1 MLILA
6 SASQSRKKLL
16 ENCKIEFLQI
26 SSDFDESLIREKDIA
41 NLALELSF
49 QKANCLFKNIQK
61 VSLPEKVN
69 FNFVEILGCDS
80 IFEFKGEAFGKPLD
94 KEEAFNRWKKMSGEF
109 GFLHTGHT
117 LLIGSFDLTSKKIT
131 INKTI
136 KKTVSSK
143 VYFSKLEDPEINNYV
158 NTLEPLYCAGGFA
171 LEGIGGKYIE
181 KIEGCFSNVMGLSLP
196 WLRKNLS
203 NEENFTQKNPIVR

>member
-16 ENCKIEFLQI
+16 ENCQIEFIQI
-26 SSDFDESLIREKDIA
+26 SSDFDETTIQEKNIF

-49 QKANCLFKNIQK
+49 QKANNISGNIQNI
-61 VSLPEKVN
+61 SLPEE
-69 FNFVEILGCDS
+69 FNYGPLEILGCDS
-80 IFEFKGEAFGKPLD
+80 IFEFKGEAYGKPSN
-94 KEEAFNRWKKMSGEF
+94 KEEAFIRWKKMSGEF

-117 LLIGSFDLTSKKIT
+117 LIIGNFDSTSNIFKIT
-131 INKTI
+131 EII
-136 KKTVSSK
+136 KKTVSSR
-143 VYFSKLEDPEINNYV
+143 VYFSKLGDWEIKSYV
-158 NTLEPLYCAGGFA
+158 DTNEPLYCAGGFT

-196 WLRKNLS
+196 WLRENLC
-203 NEENFTQKNPIVR
+203 R

>member
-16 ENCKIEFLQI
+16 ENFQIEFIQK
-26 SSDFDESLIREKDIA
+26 SSNFDETLINDEDIS

-49 QKANCLFKNIQK
+49 QKAKSLSGNIQNISWPEESICS
-61 VSLPEKVN
+61 SL
-69 FNFVEILGCDS
+69 EILGCDS
-80 IFEFKGEAFGKPLD
+80 IFEFEGEAYGKPSN
-94 KEEAFNRWKKMSGEF
+94 KEEAFIRWKKMSGEF

-117 LLIGSFDLTSKKIT
+117 LIIGNFDSTSNIFKIT
-131 INKTI
+131 ETI
-136 KKTVSSK
+136 KKTISSR
-143 VYFSKLEDPEINNYV
+143 VYFSKLEDSEIKNYV

-171 LEGIGGKYIE
+171 LEGIGGQYIE

-196 WLRKNLS
+196 WLRSNL
-203 NEENFTQKNPIVR
+203 

>member
-16 ENCKIEFLQI
+16 ENCQIEFIQR
-26 SSDFDESLIREKDIA
+26 SSNFDETSIKEKNII

-49 QKANCLFKNIQK
+49 QKANNLSENIQK
-61 VSLPEKVN
+61 ISLPEK
-69 FNFVEILGCDS
+69 FNFGLLEILGCDS
-80 IFEFKGEAFGKPLD
+80 IFEFKGEAYGKPSD
-94 KEEAFNRWKKMSGEF
+94 KEEAFIRWKKMSGEF

-117 LLIGSFDLTSKKIT
+117 LITGNFDSISNKFKIT
-131 INKTI
+131 KTI
-136 KKTVSSK
+136 KKTVSSR
-143 VYFSKLEDPEINNYV
+143 VYFSKLEDWEIMSYV
-158 NTLEPLYCAGGFA
+158 DTNEPLYCAGGFA

-196 WLRKNLS
+196 WLRKNLY
-203 NEENFTQKNPIVR
+203 K

>member
-16 ENCKIEFLQI
+16 ENCQI
-26 SSDFDESLIREKDIA
+26 QFVQIASNFDETSIKEKNIF

-49 QKANCLFKNIQK
+49 QKANNLSENIQEI
-61 VSLPEKVN
+61 SFPEKVN
-69 FNFVEILGCDS
+69 FGLLEILGCDS
-80 IFEFKGEAFGKPLD
+80 IFEFKGEAYGKPSD
-94 KEEAFNRWKKMSGEF
+94 TKEAFTRWKKMSGEF

-117 LLIGSFDLTSKKIT
+117 LIIGNFDSTSKIFKI
-131 INKTI
+131 IEII
-136 KKTVSSK
+136 KKTVVSR
-143 VYFSKLEDPEINNYV
+143 VYFSKLEDWEIKSYV
-158 NTLEPLYCAGGFA
+158 DTNEPLYCAGGFA

-196 WLRKNLS
+196 WLRENLY
-203 NEENFTQKNPIVR
+203 R

>member
-16 ENCKIEFLQI
+16 ENCQIEFIQI
-26 SSDFDESLIREKDIA
+26 SSDFDETLIKENNIFK
-41 NLALELSF
+41 LALELSF
-49 QKANCLFKNIQK
+49 QKANSLSENIK
-61 VSLPEKVN
+61 KISLPEK
-69 FNFVEILGCDS
+69 FNYGPLEILGCDS
-80 IFEFKGEAFGKPLD
+80 IFEFKGEAYGKPSD
-94 KEEAFNRWKKMSGEF
+94 KEEALIRWRKMSGDF

-117 LLIGSFDLTSKKIT
+117 LIIGNFDSTSNIFKIAE
-131 INKTI
+131 II

-143 VYFSKLEDPEINNYV
+143 VYFPKLEDWEIKSYV
-158 NTLEPLYCAGGFA
+158 DTNEPLYCAGGFA

-196 WLRKNLS
+196 WLRKNLP
-203 NEENFTQKNPIVR
+203 K

>member
-16 ENCKIEFLQI
+16 ENCQIQFIQI
-26 SSDFDESLIREKDIA
+26 SSDFDETTIQEENIF

-49 QKANCLFKNIQK
+49 QKANSLSENIRK
-61 VSLPEKVN
+61 ISLPEE
-69 FNFVEILGCDS
+69 FNHGHLAILGCDS
-80 IFEFKGEAFGKPLD
+80 IFEFKGEAYGKPSD
-94 KEEAFNRWKKMSGEF
+94 KDEAFIRWKKMSGEY

-117 LLIGSFDLTSKKIT
+117 LIIGNFDSISNIFKINE
-131 INKTI
+131 II
-136 KKTVSSK
+136 KKTVSSR
-143 VYFSKLEDPEINNYV
+143 VYFSNLEDWEIKSYV
-158 NTLEPLYCAGGFA
+158 DTNEPLYCAGGFA

-196 WLRKNLS
+196 WLRENLY
-203 NEENFTQKNPIVR
+203 R

>member
-16 ENCKIEFLQI
+16 ENCKIEFHQL
-26 SSDFDESLIREKDIA
+26 SSNFDESLIEEKNIN

-49 QKANCLFKNIQK
+49 QKANSVAKNFQK
-61 VSLPEKVN
+61 LSLSKKLDFEAL
-69 FNFVEILGCDS
+69 EILGCDS
-80 IFEFKGEAFGKPLD
+80 IFEFKGKAYGKPSN
-94 KEEAFNRWKKMSGEF
+94 KEEAFTRWKKMSGDF

-117 LLIGSFDLTSKKIT
+117 LIIGNFDSTFKIFKMT
-131 INKTI
+131 EII

-143 VYFSKLEDPEINNYV
+143 VYFSNLEDWEIKSYV
-158 NTLEPLYCAGGFA
+158 DTNEPLYCAGGFA

-196 WLRKNLS
+196 WLRENLY
-203 NEENFTQKNPIVR
+203 R

>member
-16 ENCKIEFLQI
+16 ENCQIEFIQI
-26 SSDFDESLIREKDIA
+26 SSDFDETTIQEKNIF

-49 QKANCLFKNIQK
+49 QKANSLSEKIQEK
-61 VSLPEKVN
+61 SFPEK
-69 FNFVEILGCDS
+69 FNYGSLEILGCDS
-80 IFEFKGEAFGKPLD
+80 IFEFKGEAYGKPSN

-117 LLIGSFDLTSKKIT
+117 LIIGNFDSTSKIFKMTEI
-131 INKTI
+131 I

-143 VYFSKLEDPEINNYV
+143 VYFSNLEDWEIKSYV
-158 NTLEPLYCAGGFA
+158 DTNAPLYCAGGFA

-196 WLRKNLS
+196 WLRENLY
-203 NEENFTQKNPIVR
+203 R

>member
-16 ENCKIEFLQI
+16 ENSQIEFIQI
-26 SSDFDESLIREKDIA
+26 SSNFDEASIKDENIS

-49 QKANCLFKNIQK
+49 QKANSLVLNIK
-61 VSLPEKVN
+61 KIEWPNKFSYSS
-69 FNFVEILGCDS
+69 VEILACDS
-80 IFEFKGEAFGKPLD
+80 IFEFKGKAFGKPSD
-94 KEEAFNRWKKMSGEF
+94 KEEAYRRWEEMSGKF

-117 LLIGSFDLTSKKIT
+117 LLFCDFDLSSKVIRVFK
-131 INKTI
+131 KI
-136 KKTVSSK
+136 KKTVISK
-143 VYFSKLEDPEINNYV
+143 VYFSKLKDNEIKSYV
-158 NTLEPLYCAGGFA
+158 DSLEPLYCAGGFA

-196 WLRKNLS
+196 WLRKSLI
-203 NEENFTQKNPIVR
+203 NEGISA

>member
-16 ENCKIEFLQI
+16 ENCQIEFIQI
-26 SSDFDESLIREKDIA
+26 ASNFDETLIEEKNIF

-49 QKANCLFKNIQK
+49 QKANSLFENIHK
-61 VSLPEKVN
+61 ISFPKEFNDGSLK
-69 FNFVEILGCDS
+69 ILGCDS
-80 IFEFKGEAFGKPLD
+80 IFEFKGEAYGKPSN
-94 KEEAFNRWKKMSGEF
+94 KEEAFIRWKKMSGEF

-117 LLIGSFDLTSKKIT
+117 LIIGNFDSTSKNFKIT
-131 INKTI
+131 EII
-136 KKTVSSK
+136 KKTVSSR
-143 VYFSKLEDPEINNYV
+143 VYFSKLEDWEIKSYV
-158 NTLEPLYCAGGFA
+158 DTNEPLYCAGGFA

-196 WLRKNLS
+196 WLRENLY
-203 NEENFTQKNPIVR
+203 R

>member
-16 ENCKIEFLQI
+16 ENCQIQFIQI
-26 SSDFDESLIREKDIA
+26 SSDFDETTIEEENIF

-49 QKANCLFKNIQK
+49 QKASSLSENIPTTLFPK
-61 VSLPEKVN
+61 E
-69 FNFVEILGCDS
+69 FNYGPLEILGCDS
-80 IFEFKGEAFGKPLD
+80 IFEFKGDAYGKPSN

-117 LLIGSFDLTSKKIT
+117 LIIGNFDSTSKIFKIT
-131 INKTI
+131 EII
-136 KKTVSSK
+136 KKTVSSR
-143 VYFSKLEDPEINNYV
+143 VYFSKLEDWEIKSYV
-158 NTLEPLYCAGGFA
+158 DTNEPLYCAGGFA

-196 WLRKNLS
+196 WLRKNLY
-203 NEENFTQKNPIVR
+203 R

>member
-16 ENCKIEFLQI
+16 ENCQIEFLQI
-26 SSDFDESLIREKDIA
+26 SSNFDESLIKDENIP

-49 QKANCLFKNIQK
+49 QKAHSLSQNIQK
-61 VSLPEKVN
+61 TLLPED
-69 FNFVEILGCDS
+69 FNYGLLEILGCDS
-80 IFEFKGEAFGKPLD
+80 IFEFKGKAFGKPSN
-94 KEEAFNRWKKMSGEF
+94 KEEAFIRWEKMSGEF

-117 LLIGSFDLTSKKIT
+117 LIIGNFDANYNMFKIT
-131 INKTI
+131 ETI
-136 KKTVSSK
+136 KETVSSR
-143 VYFSKLEDPEINNYV
+143 VYFSKLEDWEIKSYV
-158 NTLEPLYCAGGFA
+158 DTREPLYCAGGFA

-196 WLRKNLS
+196 WLRKNLYKEVS
-203 NEENFTQKNPIVR
+203 